1 MSQLAERI
9 LAVHDALQAAG
20 LPHAIGGA
28 IALAYCTAEP
38 RGTRDLD
45 VNVFVAQTRFPEVA
59 EALPEGVVI
68 TPGDI
73 ALAERDG
80 QVRLM
85 WDDTPVDV
93 FMNNV
98 PFHAVAQKGVREV
111 DFMGRTIPVLGCTSL
126 AVFKAMFDRTQDWA
140 DIEAMHAVGSI
151 DLDETGRWLRE
162 MTGPES
168 PRVQR
173 LEHLKPTPADPRRI
187 TP

>member
-1 MSQLAERI
+1 M
-9 LAVHDALQAAG
+9 LAVHDALEEAG

-28 IALAYCTAEP
+28 IALGYCTAEP

-45 VNVFVAQTRFPEVA
+45 VNVFVAQTRFREVA
-59 EALPEGVVI
+59 EALPEGIAI
-68 TPGDI
+68 TPSDV

-93 FMNNV
+93 FLNNV
-98 PFHAVAQKGVREV
+98 PFHAAARKTVREV

-140 DIEAMHAVGSI
+140 DIEAMHSVGAI
-151 DLDETGRWLRE
+151 ELEEVLGWLRE
-162 MTGPES
+162 MAGPES

-173 LEHLKPTPADPRRI
+173 LEQLKATPADSRR
-187 TP
+187 TAPEPL

>member
-1 MSQLAERI
+1 MSQLGERM
-9 LAVHDALQAAG
+9 LAIHDALDEAG

-28 IALAYCTAEP
+28 LALGYCTAEP

-45 VNVFVAQTRFPEVA
+45 VNVFVAQSRFREVA
-59 EALPEGVVI
+59 EALPESVTI
-68 TPGDI
+68 TASDI

-98 PFHAVAQKGVREV
+98 PFHGAAQKSVREV

-140 DIEAMHAVGSI
+140 DIEAMHAVGAI
-151 DLDETGRWLRE
+151 DLDEVARWLRE
-162 MTGPES
+162 MAGSES
-168 PRVQR
+168 PRVRR
-173 LEHLKPTPADPRRI
+173 LEQLKVEPA
-187 TP
+187 

>member
-1 MSQLAERI
+1 MSRLAERM
-9 LAVHDALQAAG
+9 LAVHDALDAAG

-28 IALAYCTAEP
+28 IALGYCTAEP

-45 VNVFVAQTRFPEVA
+45 VNVFVAQTRFREVA
-59 EALPEGVVI
+59 AAMPEGVVI
-68 TPGDI
+68 TPSDI

-85 WDDTPVDV
+85 WDDTPIDV
-93 FMNNV
+93 FMDNV
-98 PFHAVAQKGVREV
+98 PFHATVQKSVREV

-151 DLDETGRWLRE
+151 ELDEVGRWLGE

-168 PRVQR
+168 PRVRR
-173 LEHLKPTPADPRRI
+173 LEQLKAEPG
-187 TP
+187 